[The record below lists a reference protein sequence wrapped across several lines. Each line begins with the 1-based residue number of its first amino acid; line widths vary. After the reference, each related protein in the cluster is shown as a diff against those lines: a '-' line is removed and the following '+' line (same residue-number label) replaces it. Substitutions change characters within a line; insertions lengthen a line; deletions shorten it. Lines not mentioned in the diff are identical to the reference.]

1 MYCYKNNN
9 PTTLYYTILNKLSNC
24 GDELAPRGR
33 KIKELRPVSVEF
45 ANPYR
50 RVSFLPTRR
59 INPFFQ
65 MAESWAIV
73 TGVNDAQWLSNFN
86 KNMLSF
92 SDDGKTFN
100 AFYGER
106 ICAWGNNVSKDLIYP
121 EALNQLE
128 DAYKK
133 FLVDKDTR
141 QATVAIGNPTFDNY
155 EYTVENK
162 GLDIACNLYITFK
175 IRNNKLHTTV
185 FNRSNDC
192 HWGLF
197 GANLAQFTTIAEV
210 LCSWLRNSGKE
221 EFENLTLGTYCQ
233 LTDSLHIYTE
243 DYGSKI
249 TSEVLDYY
257 KDNDFI
263 EPVLNFEAD
272 KVIRMDSSL
281 EEFNKLKEYYWN
293 VLDKEVIN
301 PEKSCAK
308 VVTDI
313 NENVKDPYW
322 NFVFKSMLI
331 YRLVKKER
339 LSEALNLMMTE
350 IPDCEWKISMLYF
363 LKNFVKKN
371 SVSSNEE
378 LYEIITEFLVERI
391 EDSGTKQYMKE
402 YLRNV

>member
-1 MYCYKNNN
+1 MYSYKNSS
-9 PTTLYYTILNKLSNC
+9 PTKLYYEILNDINEK
-24 GDELAPRGR
+24 GDELAPRGK

-45 ANPYR
+45 ENAYK
-50 RVSFLPTRR
+50 RVSFLPLRR

-73 TGVNDAQWLSNFN
+73 TGMNDAQWLANFN

-133 FLVDKDTR
+133 FLIDKDTR

-175 IRNNKLHTTV
+175 IRHDKLNTTV

-210 LCSWLRNSGKE
+210 LCSWLKSSGHE

-257 KDNDFI
+257 KDKDFVD
-263 EPVLNFEAD
+263 PVLNFEAGE
-272 KVIRMDSSL
+272 KIRMNSSL
-281 EEFNKLKEYYWN
+281 EEFNELREYYWD
-293 VLDKEVIN
+293 VLDKEIIN
-301 PEKSCAK
+301 PEKFCAK
-308 VVTDI
+308 IIIDI
-313 NENVKDPYW
+313 DKNVKDPYW
-322 NFVFKSMLI
+322 NFVFKSMFI
-331 YRLVKKER
+331 YRLVKKEK
-339 LSEALNLMMTE
+339 LSEAITLMSTE
-350 IPDCEWKISMLYF
+350 IPNCEWKISMLYF
-363 LKNFVKKN
+363 LKNFIKKN
-371 SVSSNEE
+371 SSLLKEE
-378 LYEIITEFLVERI
+378 LYETTVKSLVREI
-391 EDSGTKQYMKE
+391 EDEDTKKYIE
-402 YLRNV
+402 GYLSL